1 MYLHRSKSTGETFQY
16 RRDSRTLEMVLCT
29 DTDIAEESACG
40 RSEAQHREEKDEGA
54 SSEVLEKRKSDLSQR
69 CRGTGREATGTRC
82 YKGNSNFT

>member
-1 MYLHRSKSTGETFQY
+1 
-16 RRDSRTLEMVLCT
+16 MVLY
-29 DTDIAEESACG
+29 TDIAEESACG